1 MTMSSNRPELRIE
14 CGASG
19 PVGQLG
25 SNALEEEPGE
35 AVAIDRRNARWR
47 KPPDQAEP
55 DYI

>member
-1 MTMSSNRPELRIE
+1 MTMISNRPELRSE
-14 CGASG
+14 CRACR

-35 AVAIDRRNARWR
+35 AVAVDRRNARWR
-47 KPPDQAEP
+47 EPPDQAEP